1 MMKKSDTRGEKKNIT
16 QGLNTKGKS
25 RGWSKEYF
33 KIITCPVF
41 HVSLSARPQHMSSRP
56 RHSPVVNKIN
66 NPMTTLI
73 PQREERGLSGNRR
86 TIIVR
91 LRSLIVIARTDYN
104 NPLNTPFERKNTDA
118 TTYIY
123 INILHYKRCRHI
135 I

>member
-1 MMKKSDTRGEKKNIT
+1 MYNIIHTPIYDEKIRYARGKKNIT

-41 HVSLSARPQHMSSRP
+41 HVSLSARSQHMPSRP

-73 PQREERGLSGNRR
+73 PQREAAFLEIEEQLY
-86 TIIVR
+86 
-91 LRSLIVIARTDYN
+91 DYD
-104 NPLNTPFERKNTDA
+104 L
-118 TTYIY
+118 
-123 INILHYKRCRHI
+123 L
-135 I
+135 

>member
-1 MMKKSDTRGEKKNIT
+1 MKKSDTRWGKKTIT

-25 RGWSKEYF
+25 RGWSKKYF

-41 HVSLSARPQHMSSRP
+41 HVSLSARPQHMPSRP

-86 TIIVR
+86 TIIIIR
-91 LRSLIVIARTDYN
+91 LQSLTVIEDYN
-104 NPLNTPFERKNTDA
+104 NTLNTPFERKKNTDA
-118 TTYIY
+118 CALPALYIGT
-123 INILHYKRCRHI
+123 
-135 I
+135 